1 MNTTTVLHMS
11 STQERSGFRVGDRV
25 RCRWENHDFANGPV
39 PGELGTVA
47 SWEDVAV
54 STYIP
59 VIWDRYKDKCRPDSS
74 TLMIGSEIT
83 KEVADMTTTTDVKAG
98 DKVKITQCTD
108 VTQAVGHT
116 GTVISIESGSY
127 GGAQPYLV
135 LPDKHIDN
143 WGTSRIYVNAV
154 EKIPAGEFVTLEEFV
169 AFKKKVWE
177 AAQKGKT
184 KHGWCDEIDKL
195 LKAELGFELTVPEPM
210 EDGTVVGVGEVTGE
224 NVYRRAQ
231 HGETTPNAET
241 WYCTE
246 NQRALRWSQI
256 AAAASPGREIKIL
269 WKPGMPAETLTA
281 ELKL

>member
-1 MNTTTVLHMS
+1 MS

-54 STYIP
+54 PTYIP
-59 VIWDRYKDKCRPDSS
+59 VIWDRFKYQYRRDQS
-74 TLMIGSEIT
+74 TLMTADEIEKVGSSM
-83 KEVADMTTTTDVKAG
+83 ATTTDVKAG

-108 VTQAVGHT
+108 VRAAEGHT
-116 GTVISIESGSY
+116 ATVVRVDAPAI
-127 GGAQPYLV
+127 GGQPYFV
-135 LPDKHIDN
+135 TPDSTISG
-143 WGTSRIYVNAV
+143 WGTSSIYVNAV
-154 EKIPAGEFVTLEEFV
+154 EKITGEFVTLEEFV

-177 AAQKGKT
+177 AAQKGKV
-184 KHGWCDEIDKL
+184 KHGWCEEIDKL